1 VSKFYLA
8 AMRMLTL
15 GMLLLIAGPAAAQ
28 NDFPSRPI
36 HLISPYTPGG
46 GNDILSRLIGAELTK
61 AWGQQV
67 IVENR
72 PGGNTIIGTDYT
84 AKAPPDGYTILL
96 AGSSHVLVPLMLK
109 TPYDPF
115 KDFAPVATIANG
127 EHVLL
132 INPSLPAKNLREF
145 IAYAK
150 TKPGALNYGT
160 YGSGTTSQLASE
172 LINMT
177 AGIKIQHIPY
187 KGTAPALAD
196 LMGGQ
201 VQMFMSTIPPA
212 VPQIHAGRVRA
223 IAITGETRLP
233 ALPEVPTFEEGG
245 LTGFARIGGF
255 YGIVATGG
263 TPKAVVDKMSAQIA
277 KILTLPDFK
286 EKLAA
291 QGLSPLICTPEE
303 YTARLKDFYA
313 MNAKIIKA
321 ANIKIE
327 Q

>member
-1 VSKFYLA
+1 
-8 AMRMLTL
+8 MRMLTL